1 MRLVMSSLMMSISLS
16 TGLYLL
22 LNNIQTCTELSGWL
36 VVIMLLGLFFAGLM
50 VFTNILMKAEK

>member
-1 MRLVMSSLMMSISLS
+1 MKLVMSSLKMSISLS

-22 LNNIQTCTELSGWL
+22 LNNIQVANELSGWL

>member
-1 MRLVMSSLMMSISLS
+1 MKLVMSSLMMSISLS

-22 LNNIQTCTELSGWL
+22 LNNIQVANELSGWL